1 MLKTITLASAA
12 MALALS
18 TAPSFAKELKS
29 IGVSLGSMGNPF
41 FVALSKGAEFEAK
54 KTNPN
59 VKITTVGFEY
69 DLGKQVTQIDNFIAA
84 GVDLILLNPG
94 DPKAIGPAIKKAQA
108 AGIVVVAVDTAAEGA
123 DATVTTNNVQAGEIS
138 CQYIVDKLGAK
149 GDVIIEN
156 GPQVSAVI
164 DRVTGCKNVLSK
176 NPGIKVLSS
185 DQDAKG
191 SREGGLTVAQGYLT
205 RFPKIDAI
213 FAINDPQAI
222 GTDLAARQ
230 QNRTGMIITAVD
242 GAPDI
247 EAALK
252 DPAAAQIQASASQDP
267 FFMARRAMQ
276 IGVGILNGQKPAS
289 TVELLPSKLVTRDNV
304 AEYKGWTS
312 DRSRSHHRR
321 DRTGR
326 RLSRRISA
334 FAGYMVHGIKRRS
347 SSFNTERIDHL
358 YQDPHDGNV
367 QFLMHYGDLTDTS
380 NLIRI
385 VRRYSRRDLQSRRAE
400 PRRGQLREPGIYRQC
415 RRHRRAA
422 ASRGD
427 PHPRHGEETRST
439 RPRPRNSTAWSRRSR
454 RGRRRPSIRA
464 RPMGSPSSTATGSP

>member
-1 MLKTITLASAA
+1 MLKMTMLAGAA
-12 MALALS
+12 MALALT
-18 TAPSFAKELKS
+18 TAPASAKELKS

-123 DATVTTNNVQAGEIS
+123 DATVTTNNVQAGEIA
-138 CQYIVDKLGAK
+138 CQYIVDKLGGK

-164 DRVTGCKNVLSK
+164 DRVTGCKNVFGK

-185 DQDAKG
+185 DQDGKG
-191 SREGGLTVAQGYLT
+191 SREGGLTIAQGYLT

-222 GTDLAARQ
+222 GTDLAAKQ
-230 QNRTGMIITAVD
+230 QNRSGIIITAVD

-247 EAALK
+247 EASLK
-252 DPAAAQIQASASQDP
+252 DPGSPQIQASASQDP
-267 FFMARRAMQ
+267 FFMARRAVQ
-276 IGVGILNGQKPAS
+276 VGVGILNGQKPAS
-289 TVELLPSKLVTRDNV
+289 TVELLPSKLVTRDNIGD
-304 AEYKGWTS
+304 YKGWTS
-312 DRSRSHHRR
+312 DRS
-321 DRTGR
+321 
-326 RLSRRISA
+326 
-334 FAGYMVHGIKRRS
+334 
-347 SSFNTERIDHL
+347 
-358 YQDPHDGNV
+358 Q
-367 QFLMHYGDLTDTS
+367 
-380 NLIRI
+380 
-385 VRRYSRRDLQSRRAE
+385 
-400 PRRGQLREPGIYRQC
+400 
-415 RRHRRAA
+415 
-422 ASRGD
+422 
-427 PHPRHGEETRST
+427 
-439 RPRPRNSTAWSRRSR
+439 
-454 RGRRRPSIRA
+454 
-464 RPMGSPSSTATGSP
+464 

>member
-1 MLKTITLASAA
+1 MLKTISFAGAA
-12 MALALS
+12 VALALGS
-18 TAPSFAKELKS
+18 APCFAKELKS
-29 IGVSLGSMGNPF
+29 IGISLGSLGNPF

-94 DPKAIGPAIKKAQA
+94 DPKALGPAIKKAQA
-108 AGIVVVAVDTAAEGA
+108 AGIIVVAVDTAAEGA

-138 CQYIVDKLGAK
+138 CQYIVDKLGGK
-149 GDVIIEN
+149 GEVIIEN

-164 DRVTGCKNVLSK
+164 DRVAGCKNVFSK

-185 DQDAKG
+185 DQDGKG
-191 SREGGLTVAQGYLT
+191 SREGGLTVTQGYLT
-205 RFPKIDAI
+205 RFAKIDAI

-230 QNRTGMIITAVD
+230 QQRSGIIITAVD

-252 DPAAAQIQASASQDP
+252 DPQAQQIQASASQDP

-276 IGVGILNGQKPAS
+276 IGIGILNGQKPAS

-312 DRSRSHHRR
+312 DRS
-321 DRTGR
+321 
-326 RLSRRISA
+326 
-334 FAGYMVHGIKRRS
+334 
-347 SSFNTERIDHL
+347 E
-358 YQDPHDGNV
+358 
-367 QFLMHYGDLTDTS
+367 
-380 NLIRI
+380 
-385 VRRYSRRDLQSRRAE
+385 
-400 PRRGQLREPGIYRQC
+400 
-415 RRHRRAA
+415 
-422 ASRGD
+422 
-427 PHPRHGEETRST
+427 
-439 RPRPRNSTAWSRRSR
+439 
-454 RGRRRPSIRA
+454 
-464 RPMGSPSSTATGSP
+464 